1 MKKIWDKTFK
11 KIHTNK
17 RMLVFLFTLLF
28 MAVLFGSFF
37 ATKLSTNDLEEIK
50 SSLDTFFSMTKQNKL
65 NPLPA
70 FFQSFGANIMFT
82 IAIWILGISV
92 IGAPLMIVLF
102 FMKAFTLGFTIA
114 SMIKIYRLKGLLYS
128 LIYIF
133 PHQVINLLVFIFFI
147 MFSMSLSITLF
158 QALLKKKTVDF
169 SKVMNRY
176 VFILAITIGIL
187 IITSL
192 LEIYLMPFLFRMV
205 VAQDIVL

>member
-114 SMIKIYRLKGLLYS
+114 SMIKIYHLKGLLYS

-192 LEIYLMPFLFRMV
+192 LEIYLMPFLFV
-205 VAQDIVL
+205 KF

>member
-1 MKKIWDKTFK
+1 MKKIWDKTFT

-37 ATKLSTNDLEEIK
+37 ATKLGQNDLNEIK
-50 SSLDTFFSMTKQNKL
+50 TSLESFFTMTKQNQL
-65 NPLPA
+65 QPIQA
-70 FFQSFGANIMFT
+70 FFQTFGANISFA

-114 SMIKIYRLKGLLYS
+114 SLIKIYHMKGLLYS
-128 LIYIF
+128 FIYVF
-133 PHQVINLLVFIFFI
+133 PHQVINLLVFTFFI

-158 QALLKKKTVDF
+158 QALIKKKTVDF
-169 SKVMNRY
+169 SKIVNRY
-176 VFILAITIGIL
+176 LFVLVFTVVILLITV
-187 IITSL
+187 L

-205 VAQDIVL
+205 LS

>member
-114 SMIKIYRLKGLLYS
+114 SMIKIYHLKGLLYS

-205 VAQDIVL
+205 VA

>member
-1 MKKIWDKTFK
+1 MKKIWDKTFT

-37 ATKLSTNDLEEIK
+37 ATKLGQNDLNEIK
-50 SSLDTFFSMTKQNKL
+50 TSLESFFTMTKQDQL
-65 NPLPA
+65 QPIQA
-70 FFQSFGANIMFT
+70 FFQTFGANISFA

-114 SMIKIYRLKGLLYS
+114 SLIKIYHMKGLLYS
-128 LIYIF
+128 FIYVF
-133 PHQVINLLVFIFFI
+133 PHQVINLLVFTFFI

-158 QALLKKKTVDF
+158 QALIKKKTVDF
-169 SKVMNRY
+169 SKIMNRY
-176 VFILAITIGIL
+176 LFVLVFTVVIL
-187 IITSL
+187 IITAL

-205 VAQDIVL
+205 LS

>member
-1 MKKIWDKTFK
+1 MRKIWDKTFH

-17 RMLVFLFTLLF
+17 RMVVFLFTLLF

-37 ATKLSTNDLEEIK
+37 ATKLNTDDINTIQ
-50 SSLDTFFSMTKQNKL
+50 SSLETFFTMTKQNKL
-65 NPLPA
+65 NPLQA
-70 FFQSFGANIMFT
+70 FFQSFGANIVFT
-82 IAIWILGISV
+82 IAIFLLGISV

-114 SMIKIYRLKGLLYS
+114 SMIKIYHLKGLLYS
-128 LIYIF
+128 FIYIF

-158 QALLKKKTVDF
+158 QAILKKKTVDF
-169 SKVMNRY
+169 SKVLNRY
-176 VFILAITIGIL
+176 LFVLAMTAIILV
-187 IITSL
+187 ITSL

-205 VAQDIVL
+205 LS

>member
-70 FFQSFGANIMFT
+70 FFQSFGANMMFT

-114 SMIKIYRLKGLLYS
+114 SMIKIYHLKGLLYS

-133 PHQVINLLVFIFFI
+133 PHQVINLLVFIFLI

-205 VAQDIVL
+205 VA

>member
-169 SKVMNRY
+169 SKIMNRY

-205 VAQDIVL
+205 VA

>member
-1 MKKIWDKTFK
+1 MKKIWDKTFT

-114 SMIKIYRLKGLLYS
+114 SMIKIYHLKGLLYS

-205 VAQDIVL
+205 VA

>member
-133 PHQVINLLVFIFFI
+133 PHQVINLLAFIFFI

-176 VFILAITIGIL
+176 VFILAITISIL

-205 VAQDIVL
+205 VA

>member
-192 LEIYLMPFLFRMV
+192 LEIYLMSFLFRMV
-205 VAQDIVL
+205 VA

>member
-70 FFQSFGANIMFT
+70 FFQSFGANMMFT
-82 IAIWILGISV
+82 IVIWILGISV
-92 IGAPLMIVLF
+92 IGAPMMIVLF

-114 SMIKIYRLKGLLYS
+114 SMIKIYHLKGLLYS

-205 VAQDIVL
+205 LA

>member
-11 KIHTNK
+11 KLHTNK

-37 ATKLSTNDLEEIK
+37 VTKLSTNDLEEIK

-114 SMIKIYRLKGLLYS
+114 SMIKIYHLKGLLYS

-176 VFILAITIGIL
+176 VFILAITIGML

-205 VAQDIVL
+205 VA

>member
-65 NPLPA
+65 NPLPT
-70 FFQSFGANIMFT
+70 FFQSFGANMMFT

-205 VAQDIVL
+205 VA

>member
-1 MKKIWDKTFK
+1 MKKIWDKTFT

-37 ATKLSTNDLEEIK
+37 ATKLGQNDLNEIK
-50 SSLDTFFSMTKQNKL
+50 TSLESFFTMTKQNQL
-65 NPLPA
+65 QPIQA
-70 FFQSFGANIMFT
+70 FFQTFGANISFA

-114 SMIKIYRLKGLLYS
+114 SLIKIYHMKGLLYS
-128 LIYIF
+128 FIYVF
-133 PHQVINLLVFIFFI
+133 PHQVINLLVFTFFI

-158 QALLKKKTVDF
+158 QALIKKKTVDF
-169 SKVMNRY
+169 SKIVNRY
-176 VFILAITIGIL
+176 LFVLVFTVVIL
-187 IITSL
+187 IITAL

-205 VAQDIVL
+205 LS

>member
-65 NPLPA
+65 NPLPT

-205 VAQDIVL
+205 VA

>member
-70 FFQSFGANIMFT
+70 FFQSFGANMMFT

-205 VAQDIVL
+205 VA

>member
-1 MKKIWDKTFK
+1 MKKIWDKTFT

-37 ATKLSTNDLEEIK
+37 ATKLGQNDLNEIK
-50 SSLDTFFSMTKQNKL
+50 TSLESFFTMTKQTQL
-65 NPLPA
+65 QPIQA
-70 FFQSFGANIMFT
+70 FFQTFGANISFA

-114 SMIKIYRLKGLLYS
+114 SLIKIYHMKGLLYS
-128 LIYIF
+128 FIYVF
-133 PHQVINLLVFIFFI
+133 PHQVINLLVFTFFI

-158 QALLKKKTVDF
+158 QALIKKKTVDF
-169 SKVMNRY
+169 SKIVNRY
-176 VFILAITIGIL
+176 LFVLVFTVVIL
-187 IITSL
+187 IITAL

-205 VAQDIVL
+205 LS

>member
-114 SMIKIYRLKGLLYS
+114 SMIKIYHLKGLLYS

-133 PHQVINLLVFIFFI
+133 PHQVINLLAFIFFI

-205 VAQDIVL
+205 VA

>member
-70 FFQSFGANIMFT
+70 FFQSFG
-82 IAIWILGISV
+82 SHD
-92 IGAPLMIVLF
+92 PLNNQC
-102 FMKAFTLGFTIA
+102 
-114 SMIKIYRLKGLLYS
+114 RS
-128 LIYIF
+128 LIDF
-133 PHQVINLLVFIFFI
+133 GG
-147 MFSMSLSITLF
+147 SLLF
-158 QALLKKKTVDF
+158 Q
-169 SKVMNRY
+169 RP
-176 VFILAITIGIL
+176 VFL
-187 IITSL
+187 IRADLRGPRSCI
-192 LEIYLMPFLFRMV
+192 
-205 VAQDIVL
+205 

>member
-114 SMIKIYRLKGLLYS
+114 SMIKIYHLKGLLYS

-205 VAQDIVL
+205 LA

>member
-70 FFQSFGANIMFT
+70 FFQSFGANMMFT
-82 IAIWILGISV
+82 IVIWILGISV

-114 SMIKIYRLKGLLYS
+114 SMIKIYHLKGLLYS

-147 MFSMSLSITLF
+147 MFSMSLSITLS

-205 VAQDIVL
+205 LA

>member
-102 FMKAFTLGFTIA
+102 FMKAFTMGFTIA
-114 SMIKIYRLKGLLYS
+114 SMIKIYHLKGLLYS

-205 VAQDIVL
+205 VA

>member
-70 FFQSFGANIMFT
+70 FFQSFGANMMFT
-82 IAIWILGISV
+82 IVIWILGISV

-114 SMIKIYRLKGLLYS
+114 SMIKIYHLKGLLYS

-205 VAQDIVL
+205 LA

>member
-70 FFQSFGANIMFT
+70 FFQSFGANMMFT

-102 FMKAFTLGFTIA
+102 FMKAFTMGFTIA
-114 SMIKIYRLKGLLYS
+114 SMIKIYHLKGLLYS

-205 VAQDIVL
+205 VA

>member
-11 KIHTNK
+11 KIHANK

-70 FFQSFGANIMFT
+70 FFQSFGANMMFT

-114 SMIKIYRLKGLLYS
+114 SMIKIYHLKGLLYS

-192 LEIYLMPFLFRMV
+192 LEIYLMPFLFHMV
-205 VAQDIVL
+205 LA

>member
-1 MKKIWDKTFK
+1 MKKIWDKTFT

-37 ATKLSTNDLEEIK
+37 ATKLGQNDLNEIK
-50 SSLDTFFSMTKQNKL
+50 TSLESFFTMTKQNQL
-65 NPLPA
+65 QPIQA
-70 FFQSFGANIMFT
+70 FFQTFGANISFA

-114 SMIKIYRLKGLLYS
+114 SLIKIYHMKGLLYS
-128 LIYIF
+128 FIYVF
-133 PHQVINLLVFIFFI
+133 PHQVINLLVFTFFI
-147 MFSMSLSITLF
+147 MFSMSLPITLF
-158 QALLKKKTVDF
+158 QALIKKKTVDF
-169 SKVMNRY
+169 SKIVNRY
-176 VFILAITIGIL
+176 LFVLVFTVVIL
-187 IITSL
+187 IITAL

-205 VAQDIVL
+205 LS

>member
-70 FFQSFGANIMFT
+70 FFQSFGANMMFT
-82 IAIWILGISV
+82 IVIWILGISV
-92 IGAPLMIVLF
+92 IGAPMMIVLF

-114 SMIKIYRLKGLLYS
+114 SMIKIYHLKGLLYS

-205 VAQDIVL
+205 VA

>member
-1 MKKIWDKTFK
+1 MKKIWDKTFT

-37 ATKLSTNDLEEIK
+37 ATKLSSDDLDAIK
-50 SSLDTFFSMTKQNKL
+50 SSLDTFFTMTKQNKL
-65 NPLPA
+65 NPLQA
-70 FFQSFGANIMFT
+70 FFQSFGANIAFA

-114 SMIKIYRLKGLLYS
+114 SMIKIYHIKGLLYS

-158 QALLKKKTVDF
+158 QAIIKKKTVDF

-176 VFILAITIGIL
+176 VFILAVTVIIL

-192 LEIYLMPFLFRMV
+192 LEIYLMPFLFRM
-205 VAQDIVL
+205 LLS

>member
-65 NPLPA
+65 NPLTA
-70 FFQSFGANIMFT
+70 FFQSFGANMMFT
-82 IAIWILGISV
+82 IVIWILGISV

-114 SMIKIYRLKGLLYS
+114 SMIKIYHLKGLLYS

-205 VAQDIVL
+205 LA

>member
-114 SMIKIYRLKGLLYS
+114 SMIKIYHLKGLLYS

-169 SKVMNRY
+169 SKIMNRY

-205 VAQDIVL
+205 VA

>member
-70 FFQSFGANIMFT
+70 FFQSFGANMMFT
-82 IAIWILGISV
+82 IVIWILGISV

-114 SMIKIYRLKGLLYS
+114 SMIKIYHLKGLLYS

-133 PHQVINLLVFIFFI
+133 PHQVINLFVFIFFI

-205 VAQDIVL
+205 LA

>member
-70 FFQSFGANIMFT
+70 FFQSFGANMMFT

-114 SMIKIYRLKGLLYS
+114 SMIKIYHLKGLLYS

-205 VAQDIVL
+205 VA

>member
-102 FMKAFTLGFTIA
+102 FMKAFTFGFTIA
-114 SMIKIYRLKGLLYS
+114 SMIKIYHLKGLLYS

-147 MFSMSLSITLF
+147 MFSMSLSITLS

-205 VAQDIVL
+205 VA